1 MASSPITSWQI
12 DGETVETLTDFIF
25 LDSRITVD
33 GHCSCEIFSGKTEF
47 LSCVVPDLFSVIR
60 GDSAGFPGSSYKAT
74 PAMIGCGFIFQQFHA
89 LLPSSAL
96 SLFSVY
102 FLPPLLGPITT
113 ISCQCHR
120 TDGADGSEHLQSLAQ
135 RLSLLHACWGHPR
148 LLVGIRIKGTG
159 FLQLQITGYPS
170 IIVLYVSR
178 LDAFLLLCPFFL
190 FLLIWARVLFI
201 ALTFLAVYVLG
212 QVRDQLNFRSG
223 M

>member
-1 MASSPITSWQI
+1 MANRWGKSGNNDRLYFLGLQNHCGQSLQLWNYFRQDEISFLCGPWPVFCDTRRQCQ
-12 DGETVETLTDFIF
+12 DFP
-25 LDSRITVD
+25 VA
-33 GHCSCEIFSGKTEF
+33 H
-47 LSCVVPDLFSVIR
+47 IR
-60 GDSAGFPGSSYKAT
+60 QFQPWV
-74 PAMIGCGFIFQQFHA
+74 GCGFIFQQFHA

-102 FLPPLLGPITT
+102 FLPPLSGLITT

-120 TDGADGSEHLQSLAQ
+120 TDGADGSEHLQPLAQ

-159 FLQLQITGYPS
+159 FLQLQITGYSS

-178 LDAFLLLCPFFL
+178 LDAFLLLLCPFFL

-201 ALTFLAVYVLG
+201 AFTSLAICVLG